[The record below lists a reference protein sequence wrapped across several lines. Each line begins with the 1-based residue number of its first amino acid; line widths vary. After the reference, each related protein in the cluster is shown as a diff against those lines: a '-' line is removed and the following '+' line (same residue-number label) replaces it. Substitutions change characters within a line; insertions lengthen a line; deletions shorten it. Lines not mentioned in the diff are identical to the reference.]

1 MRVHQRIKAFLDSVR
16 APDRSGTLASQI
28 FVSIGVLC
36 FGAVL
41 GVVQKWLDGTAV
53 NELPTL
59 LQRLDIGN
67 FFGRLGI
74 WILLATVLSVY
85 AKTPY
90 RAAMNTFLLFISML
104 SGYYLYSRFV
114 AGFLPVSYMM
124 LWVGV
129 ACVSPA
135 LAWLCWYAKGQGIV
149 AVLLSGGILGV
160 LFSQAFLITQ
170 GIMVTHLLEV
180 VVWIV
185 GCIVLR
191 REPKEFFMT
200 LGVSLGTAVVYQ
212 LFIPYWG

>member
-1 MRVHQRIKAFLDSVR
+1 MRQKIKAILDSVR
-16 APDRSGTLASQI
+16 APDRSGTLAGQI

-36 FGAVL
+36 FGALL
-41 GVVQKWLDGTAV
+41 GVVQKWLDGTAA
-53 NELPTL
+53 NELPAL

-74 WILLATVLSVY
+74 WILLATILSVY
-85 AKTPY
+85 ANTPN
-90 RAAMNTFLLFISML
+90 RAAINVFLLFISML
-104 SGYYLYSRFV
+104 SCYYLYCHFV
-114 AGFLPVSYMM
+114 LGFLPVSYMM
-124 LWVGV
+124 LWVRI
-129 ACVSPA
+129 ACVSPV
-135 LAWLCWYAKGQGIV
+135 LAWLCWYAKGQGIA

-160 LFSQAFLITQ
+160 LFSQAFLIMQ

-185 GCIVLR
+185 GCVVLR
-191 REPKEFFMT
+191 REPKEFVMM